1 MKNINRKKRSGR
13 PKIFNKS
20 EINIIKS
27 KVNKNLKIS
36 SRKLAKKFNILLNK
50 AVTLRTYRNISNDN
64 KLIIYKL

>member
-13 PKIFNKS
+13 PKIFNES
-20 EINIIKS
+20 ENNIIKS
-27 KVNKNLKIS
+27 KVNKNLKLS
-36 SRKLAKKFNILLNK
+36 SRKLAKEFNVLLNK

>member
-13 PKIFNKS
+13 LKIFNES

-36 SRKLAKKFNILLNK
+36 SRKLAKEFNVLLNK
-50 AVTLRTYRNISNDN
+50 AVILRTYRNISNDN